1 MNEKNIIM
9 SVILMSHA
17 IKIMPCLESDSAPTV
32 SFARSFAASFS
43 ANNLKADFCALK
55 LKKIQKFLKNLFL
68 SKI

>member
-1 MNEKNIIM
+1 M

-43 ANNLKADFCALK
+43 ANNLKAIFRALK
-55 LKKIQKFLKNLFL
+55 LKTKF
-68 SKI
+68 